1 MFTIEMLA
9 ASEGDS
15 LWIEYGPDEDH
26 IKRILIDAGRVA
38 TYRIIRERI
47 LELDENDRRFE
58 LFVITHVDSD
68 HIEGAVPLL
77 QDKIPGLEWGEVWF
91 NGYRHAEQFKPPD
104 QMGALQGE
112 FVSALIDEAG
122 IPWNAAFDEGPIVAL
137 PGEQFPW
144 AEFDGGMKLTVL
156 TPTPDRMR
164 VLAAEWER
172 VLEDEGLD
180 AEDRMKTLEKLA
192 TVKKLQ
198 PDALGSINVEKLAEQ
213 DAREDKT
220 VANGSTI
227 SLLAEYDGKTA
238 LLTGDVWAPVL
249 KKALEDLNKE
259 RGTSSLSLDVLKVP
273 HHGSVANMSKELLD
287 QIRCKRYLFSSNGS
301 RYGHPD
307 KAGVARVIHWG
318 GSRLKLYFNYR
329 SEHNEMW
336 DNDSLRDE
344 YDYRTFYPGDG
355 VEGLRVVV

>member
-1 MFTIEMLA
+1 MFTIEMLP

-26 IKRILIDAGRVA
+26 LKRILIDAGRVA

-47 LELDENDRRFE
+47 LALDEDDRRFE

-77 QDKIPGLEWGEVWF
+77 QDRIPGLEWGEVWF

-104 QMGALQGE
+104 KLGALQGE
-112 FVSALIDEAG
+112 YVSALIDKAR
-122 IPWNAAFDEGPIVAL
+122 IPWNRSFDKGPIVARPDEPFPFAML
-137 PGEQFPW
+137 DGE
-144 AEFDGGMKLTVL
+144 MKLTVL
-156 TPTPDRMR
+156 TPTPERMTK
-164 VLAAEWER
+164 LAAEWEK
-172 VLEDEGLD
+172 VLADEGLD
-180 AEDRMKTLEKLA
+180 AEDQMKTLEKLA

-198 PDALGSINVEKLAEQ
+198 PDAMGSINVKKLAEQ
-213 DAREDKT
+213 DAREDNT

-249 KKALEDLNKE
+249 KKALEKLNAE
-259 RGTSSLSLDVLKVP
+259 RRTERLALDVLKVP
-273 HHGSVANMSKELLD
+273 HHGSVANMSEELL
-287 QIRCKRYLFSSNGS
+287 QRIECRRYLFSSNGS

-329 SEHNEMW
+329 SEDNDMW
-336 DNDSLRDE
+336 DSDSLRDE
-344 YDYRTFYPGDG
+344 YGYKTFYPRDG
-355 VEGLRVVV
+355 EDGLRVVV

>member
-1 MFTIEMLA
+1 MFTIEMLP

-47 LELDENDRRFE
+47 LELDEDDRRFE

-104 QMGALQGE
+104 KLGALQGE
-112 FVSALIDEAG
+112 FVSALIDKAG
-122 IPWNAAFDEGPIVAL
+122 IPWNAAFNEGPIVAD
-137 PGEQFPW
+137 GEFPS
-144 AEFDGGMKLTVL
+144 AELDGGMKLTVL
-156 TPTPDRMR
+156 TPTPERMR
-164 VLAAEWER
+164 KLAAEWEQ

-180 AEDRMKTLEKLA
+180 AEDQMKTLEKLA

-198 PDALGSINVEKLAEQ
+198 PDALGINVEKLAEQ
-213 DAREDKT
+213 EAREDKT
-220 VANGSTI
+220 TANGSTI
-227 SLLAEYDGKTA
+227 SLLAEYGGKTA

-249 KKALEDLNKE
+249 KKALENFNAE
-259 RGTSSLSLDVLKVP
+259 RGTSRLALDVFKVP
-273 HHGSVANMSKELLD
+273 HHGSVANMSSELLE
-287 QIRCKRYLFSSNGS
+287 QVKCRRYLFSSDGS

-318 GSRLKLYFNYR
+318 GSRLRLYFNYR
-329 SEHNEMW
+329 SDFNKMW
-336 DNDSLRDE
+336 DSDSLRD
-344 YDYRTFYPGDG
+344 DYEFQTFYPDDG
-355 VEGLRVVV
+355 TDGLRVVV